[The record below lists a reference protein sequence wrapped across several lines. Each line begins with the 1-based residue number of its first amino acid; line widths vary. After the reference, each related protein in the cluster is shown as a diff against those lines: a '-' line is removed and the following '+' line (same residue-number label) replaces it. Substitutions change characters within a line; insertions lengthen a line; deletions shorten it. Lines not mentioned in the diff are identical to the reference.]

1 MSARDLALIA
11 AFAALIAVLG
21 LPGTLYPIGSA
32 VPITA
37 QTLGVMLAGSVLGAR
52 RGASAVGV
60 FLLLVAA
67 GLPWLAGGR
76 GGLGVFGGP
85 SAGFL
90 LGWLPA
96 AAVVGALVA
105 ARPAAGRRGV
115 LGWLLLANAVGGI
128 VVEYLV
134 GVPVL
139 AWRAELSL
147 AEAATSS
154 LVFLPGDGV
163 KVIVSAVVTAAVL
176 RGYPGVVPGSRPA
189 TSAPGGAG
197 EPEL

>member
-1 MSARDLALIA
+1 MIPPAFWAVIA
-11 AFAALIAVLG
+11 
-21 LPGTLYPIGSA
+21 
-32 VPITA
+32 
-37 QTLGVMLAGSVLGAR
+37 
-52 RGASAVGV
+52 
-60 FLLLVAA
+60 
-67 GLPWLAGGR
+67 
-76 GGLGVFGGP
+76 GVFGLAVGSFVNVVIYRVPAGESVVSPP
-85 SAGFL
+85 SRCPSCGS
-90 LGWLPA
+90 P
-96 AAVVGALVA
+96 V
-105 ARPAAGRRGV
+105 RPRHNIPV

-176 RGYPGVVPGSRPA
+176 RGYPGIVPGSRPA
-189 TSAPGGAG
+189 TSAPGGSS